1 MHDASA
7 AVVSLDLQQSDSD
20 HENVSSST
28 GRLLIFDAS
37 AAVVSLPLQ
46 QIDSDYKVIR
56 EAPRQYSTEQWLA
69 TWLDKLALMSGA
81 SSVWS
86 PCIVH
91 RRSFYFT

>member
-1 MHDASA
+1 LHDASA

-46 QIDSDYKVIR
+46 QIDS
-56 EAPRQYSTEQWLA
+56 EHT
-69 TWLDKLALMSGA
+69 G
-81 SSVWS
+81 SSIGRL
-86 PCIVH
+86 CM
-91 RRSFYFT
+91 FA